1 MLDFL
6 LCLAW
11 LALILAPAILAH
23 YKPVVPKDASID
35 FTAEDLTEPHG
46 GLTRKMK
53 K

>member
-1 MLDFL
+1 MVDIL

-11 LALILAPAILAH
+11 VALILAPAILAH

-35 FTAEDLTEPHG
+35 FTAEDLTEPHL
-46 GLTRKMK
+46 GLPRKMK